1 MIVWRCV
8 IIYNAVWLPIWCK
21 QLICRI
27 FFNIVDG
34 VARLLLK
41 KIYIK
46 MCSLKIIR
54 GCGKYK
60 IMI

>member
-1 MIVWRCV
+1 MIVWQCV
-8 IIYNAVWLPIWCK
+8 IIYNAVRLPIWCK
-21 QLICRI
+21 PLICRI
-27 FFNIVDG
+27 FFDIVDG

-46 MCSLKIIR
+46 IYSLKIIR